1 MLTGCAGF
9 IGSRIGELLLEAGHR
24 VVGVDNLNDYYD
36 VGLKQHRLESLESFN
51 DFEFFKLDIEDT
63 SAVLDLFSTYEFGTV
78 LNLAARAGVRYSMVN
93 PFVYMGTNGLG
104 TLNLLEGMRANG
116 GKKFVLA
123 STSSLYA
130 GLPMPFLESLPV
142 NTPISPYASSKKSAE
157 AMAFTYH
164 HLYGIDVSI
173 LRYFTVYGPGDR
185 PDMAVHRFIQ
195 WIDRGVPIKLYGDGE
210 QSRDF
215 TFVDDIARGTIA
227 ATKSLGHE
235 IINLGGGNN
244 PIKIN
249 TVIEKIEGLL
259 GKKAK
264 INRLPL
270 HKADM
275 ISTWANIDKAKQLLD
290 WAPNISLD
298 EGLARSVAWYK
309 KNQPW
314 SANID
319 LGTNN

>member
-1 MLTGCAGF
+1 M
-9 IGSRIGELLLEAGHR
+9 LLEAGHR

-36 VGLKQHRLESLESFN
+36 VRLKTHRLERLRSFDN
-51 DFEFFKLDIEDT
+51 FEFFQIDIEDT
-63 SAVLDLFSTYEFGTV
+63 SAVLDLFSTYKFETV
-78 LNLAARAGVRYSMVN
+78 LNLAARAGVRYSMAN

-104 TLNLLEGMRANG
+104 TLNLLEGMRAHG

-157 AMAFTYH
+157 AMSFTYH
-164 HLYGIDVSI
+164 HLYNVDVTI

-185 PDMAVHRFIQ
+185 PDMAIHRFIQ
-195 WIDRGVPIKLYGDGE
+195 WIDKGVPIKLYGDGE

-215 TFVDDIARGTIA
+215 TFVDDIAKGTIA
-227 ATKSLGHE
+227 ATKSLGYE

-244 PIKIN
+244 PITIN
-249 TVIEKIEGLL
+249 SVIEKIEGLL

-264 INRLPL
+264 VNHLPV

-275 ISTWANIDKAKQLLD
+275 VSTWANIEKANQLLD
-290 WAPNISLD
+290 WAPNVSLD
-298 EGLARSVAWYK
+298 EGLERCVAWYK
-309 KNQPW
+309 SNLPW
-314 SANID
+314 SATID